1 MVLTVKSLCYPVIS
15 SYYYNFCCYGSN
27 SQVSNMMKPI
37 INDVNNIIRN
47 VFRSQHPILGEI
59 IVNWGKIVGVKFSKN
74 STPLKIIS
82 SKERGKRI
90 NILYI
95 SSDNSSASMEI
106 SYYQG
111 IIIERIAIYLG
122 YKAIH
127 KIRFLVSG

>member
-1 MVLTVKSLCYPVIS
+1 
-15 SYYYNFCCYGSN
+15 
-27 SQVSNMMKPI
+27 MMKPI

-59 IVNWGKIVGVKFSKN
+59 IVNWGKIVGVKFSK
-74 STPLKIIS
+74 K
-82 SKERGKRI
+82 K
-90 NILYI
+90 
-95 SSDNSSASMEI
+95 SSASMEI

>member
-1 MVLTVKSLCYPVIS
+1 
-15 SYYYNFCCYGSN
+15 
-27 SQVSNMMKPI
+27 MMKPI

-127 KIRFLVSG
+127 KIRFLASG